1 MTSTSHFRRRVLIIQ
16 EHTPHYR
23 QKFFNNLRDRLA
35 ARGIQL
41 DLVHGG
47 QTLDRVIQ
55 GSLEWSNPVRISRI
69 GSFAWH
75 HLAGLAKGADLV
87 IVPQELKYLHC
98 HFLLLKSRMGG
109 TRFAYWGH
117 GRNFQA
123 SDSGSIPERIKQ
135 FLSLQVHWWF
145 AYNDLSAEI
154 VRDIGF
160 PAERITSVG
169 NTIDTRNL
177 IQLRKSIT
185 GNDLRKVR
193 AELKTTSSHIAVYTG
208 GLYATKRIGFLLRSA
223 ITIRESLP
231 DFELIVI
238 GTGPE
243 LQQVAEA
250 SQKHPWIHV
259 IGSKNDEEK
268 VPYWAM
274 ASVLLMPGGVG
285 LVILDSFALGVPM
298 ITTDTH
304 LHGPEIDYLRNGHN
318 GLMVLCGDSADAY
331 AKEAVSLLRD
341 PERLNH
347 LRHGALESAVH
358 HDIETMVNN
367 FSEGIVQ
374 ALESPMGHRR

>member
-1 MTSTSHFRRRVLIIQ
+1 MT
-16 EHTPHYR
+16 
-23 QKFFNNLRDRLA
+23 
-35 ARGIQL
+35 
-41 DLVHGG
+41 
-47 QTLDRVIQ
+47 
-55 GSLEWSNPVRISRI
+55 
-69 GSFAWH
+69 
-75 HLAGLAKGADLV
+75 
-87 IVPQELKYLHC
+87 
-98 HFLLLKSRMGG
+98 G

-123 SDSGSIPERIKQ
+123 SDAGSIPERIKEL
-135 FLSLQVHWWF
+135 LSRQVHWWF

-169 NTIDTRNL
+169 NTIDTRHL
-177 IQLRKSIT
+177 IQLRQAVT

-243 LQQVAEA
+243 LHQVAEA

-268 VPYWAM
+268 VPYWAL
-274 ASVLLMPGGVG
+274 SNVLLMPGGVG

-298 ITTDTH
+298 VTTKTH
-304 LHGPEIDYLRNGHN
+304 LHGPEIAYLNDGKN
-318 GLMVLCGDSADAY
+318 GLMVACGESSDAY
-331 AKEAVSLLRD
+331 AKEVVNLLRD
-341 PERLNH
+341 QERLDL
-347 LRHGALESAVH
+347 LRNGALKSALH
-358 HDIETMVNN
+358 HDIETMVEN
-367 FSEGIVQ
+367 FSNGIVK
-374 ALESPMGHRR
+374 ALEYPVGH

>member
-1 MTSTSHFRRRVLIIQ
+1 MEFMSRSVLIIQ
-16 EHTPHYR
+16 EHLPAFRVPFYET
-23 QKFFNNLRDRLA
+23 LRADLA
-35 ARGIQL
+35 GRGIEL
-41 DLVHGG
+41 NLVFAPN
-47 QTLDRVIQ
+47 QRNTFLQ
-55 GSLEWSNPVRISRI
+55 QPLEWAIAVPIRWCGPV
-69 GSFAWH
+69 AWQPV
-75 HLAGLAKGADLV
+75 LGLARKADLV
-87 IVPQELKYLHC
+87 IVQQETKYLVNPV
-98 HFLLLKSRMGG
+98 LQILAALGG
-109 TRFAYWGH
+109 PPVAYWGH
-117 GRNFQA
+117 GKNFQA
-123 SDSGSIPERIKQ
+123 AGTGDLAGKVK
-135 FLSLQVHWWF
+135 SLLATKVHWWF

-358 HDIETMVNN
+358 YDIETMVKN